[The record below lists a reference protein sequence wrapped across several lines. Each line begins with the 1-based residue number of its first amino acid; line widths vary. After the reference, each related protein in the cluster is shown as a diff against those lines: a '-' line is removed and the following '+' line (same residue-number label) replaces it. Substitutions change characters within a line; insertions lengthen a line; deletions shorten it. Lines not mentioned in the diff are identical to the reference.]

1 MKMMRTFVAVMAV
14 VTTFNALLAVSKA
27 ESVEGLDKF
36 MGVLMHA
43 IPVGELAP
51 TFAPLGNMTR
61 YEFKGKDGS
70 GTRSVIRVIAY
81 HQHGTVQWT
90 IIHDDATGNSTAP
103 AMQSTSMQRL
113 SPRLDLLKLPLPKM
127 RQSSKTPSQS
137 LRAQPGSV

>member
-1 MKMMRTFVAVMAV
+1 MKMLRAFVAVMAV

-36 MGVLMHA
+36 MGVLMQA

-61 YEFKGKDGS
+61 YEFKGQDGR
-70 GTRSVIRVIAY
+70 GTRSVIKVITY

-90 IIHDDATGNSTAP
+90 IIHDDATGKFDSASYAIDLDATAEAP
-103 AMQSTSMQRL
+103 ARSSQPP
-113 SPRLDLLKLPLPKM
+113 SPQDAPILEDAKPVP
-127 RQSSKTPSQS
+127 
-137 LRAQPGSV
+137 